1 VGRVVD
7 LTWIK
12 LFVEG
17 LPAEER
23 HVVNALYYEG
33 RTVRALAKDLGVSA
47 RTVGRIRER
56 ALERIQASAEQVQ

>member
-1 VGRVVD
+1 MN

-17 LPAEER
+17 LAPEER
-23 HVVNALYYEG
+23 HVINALYYEG

-56 ALERIQASAEQVQ
+56 ALEHIQASAEQVR